1 MASFV
6 AALMKSISCKKTEKE
21 KKTLASEKEF
31 FDKEFQHF
39 EAMIT
44 AYTKHAGECTSP
56 GDIHCRQTQQND
68 FLIEEKEELNNL
80 IEVFSQLKFNKRF
93 LAQLFE
99 PTGEG

>member
-1 MASFV
+1 MAP
-6 AALMKSISCKKTEKE
+6 
-21 KKTLASEKEF
+21 EKEF

-44 AYTKHAGECTSP
+44 AYTKQAAECTNP
-56 GDIHCRQTQQND
+56 DDIHCGQAQQND
-68 FLIEEKEELNNL
+68 FLIEKEELDKV
-80 IEVFSQLKFNKRF
+80 IELFSELKFNKRF